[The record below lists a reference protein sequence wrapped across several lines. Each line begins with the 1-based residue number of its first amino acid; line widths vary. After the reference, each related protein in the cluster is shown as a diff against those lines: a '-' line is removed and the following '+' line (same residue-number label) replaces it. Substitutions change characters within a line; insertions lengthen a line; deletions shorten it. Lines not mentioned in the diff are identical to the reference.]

1 MLEIAKEEYNLLK
14 QIMNKCSFYTKENC
28 NKCPFY
34 INFNNRGCIFNQG
47 RAPEFWDT
55 YLITPINK
63 IKEFGE

>member
-1 MLEIAKEEYNLLK
+1 M
-14 QIMNKCSFYTKENC
+14 QFYTKENC
-28 NKCPFY
+28 NKCSFY